1 MQTCDPRNRTDR
13 LERRD
18 LLISSVALFTF
29 IAELTS
35 RLSGLNDQIL
45 LRLNGLAGRSW
56 LFDSLV
62 GLTQENDLLKAGLIG
77 CCFFAAWYS
86 GKTTEQTRA
95 GRKILLTTL
104 IAAVCVMAT
113 TKLLSKTIFL
123 PRPAIES
130 QKIYHLSGDNLVEL
144 KRTNVRV
151 PLDEESQKEHRELV
165 NGDVES
171 NDLGSFPSDHAG
183 FFLTISLGIFLAY
196 RRIGV
201 IALGWTVFVIL
212 AGKLIQGA
220 HAPVDILAGGFVA
233 VTELSVVRL
242 IAKNRL
248 SSVLDVLTSWSF
260 RYAALSSALLF
271 AIVFEISSTLFH
283 VRQALSL
290 LAAARHHLLS

>member
-1 MQTCDPRNRTDR
+1 
-13 LERRD
+13 
-18 LLISSVALFTF
+18 LISSIALTAFF
-29 IAELTS
+29 AELTS
-35 RLSGLNDQIL
+35 QLSGLNDQIL
-45 LRLNGLAGRSW
+45 LRVNGMAGRSW
-56 LFDSLV
+56 MFDSLV

-86 GKTTEQTRA
+86 GKSTEQTRA

-104 IAAVCVMAT
+104 IAAICVLGT
-113 TKLLSKTIFL
+113 TKVLSKTIFL

-130 QKIYHLSGDNLVEL
+130 QKIYHLSGDNLVEM

-151 PLDEESQKEHRELV
+151 PLDEESQKDHRELI
-165 NGDVES
+165 NGDVQS

-196 RRIGV
+196 RRIGLV
-201 IALGWTVFVIL
+201 ALGWTVFVIL
-212 AGKLIQGA
+212 AGKMIQGA
-220 HAPVDILAGGFVA
+220 HAPIDILAGGAVA
-233 VTELSVVRL
+233 AVELSAIRF

-248 SSVLDVLTSWSF
+248 DRILDTVASWSF
-260 RYAALSSALLF
+260 KYAALSSALLF

-290 LAAARHHLLS
+290 LAAARHHLLG

>member
-1 MQTCDPRNRTDR
+1 M
-13 LERRD
+13 
-18 LLISSVALFTF
+18 ISSVALTAFL
-29 IAELTS
+29 AELTS
-35 RLSGLNDQIL
+35 QLSGLNDQIL
-45 LRLNGLAGRSW
+45 LRVNGMAGRSW

-86 GKTTEQTRA
+86 GKTTDQTRA

-104 IAAVCVMAT
+104 VAAVCVLGT
-113 TKLLSKTIFL
+113 TKMLSKTIFL

-130 QKIYHLSGDNLVEL
+130 QKIYHLSGDSLVEL

-151 PLDEESQKEHRELV
+151 PLDEESQKDHRELI
-165 NGDVES
+165 NGDVQS

-196 RRIGV
+196 RRIGLV
-201 IALGWTVFVIL
+201 ALAWTVFVIL
-212 AGKLIQGA
+212 AGKMIQGA
-220 HAPVDILAGGFVA
+220 HAPIDILAGGAVAAVELSAIRFVA
-233 VTELSVVRL
+233 R
-242 IAKNRL
+242 NRL
-248 SSVLDVLTSWSF
+248 DRILDTLASWTF

-290 LAAARHHLLS
+290 LAAARHHLLG